1 MKVVM
6 GQLNTWVGDLQGNT
20 DKVIKVA
27 SGVGSHDEPVL
38 LVFPELTLT
47 GYPPEDLL
55 MRDSLHDQIEAALS
69 VWRLN
74 CPQNFMWLLVF
85 RVVRKASY
93 LMRPALFTTVRLS
106 VSISSS
112 ACLTTKCLTRSDTSR
127 RDRMLA

>member
-74 CPQNFMWLLVF
+74 CPQSFTSLLVI

-93 LMRPALFTTVRLS
+93 LTRPALSTTARLS
-106 VSISSS
+106 VSTSSS
-112 ACLTTKCLTRSDTSR
+112 GYLTTKCLTKSDTLR
-127 RDRMLA
+127 KGRTLV